1 MKIESDNSIALYY
14 RGGYCPSMD
23 DSLSYE
29 SLFEGARTAAQKA
42 MDDHARGEYDEFA
55 LHGGVAF
62 ERLAKAVLVSK
73 NPAYL
78 VEMRNGNSDM
88 LLYLCGDLKEKPKN
102 VRTVGAT
109 EAIGRL
115 RSMGVLAKDEQLDTL
130 IALRNGTAHT
140 TVGDEA
146 KTLLPALAANVEA
159 LMTHLNQPP
168 HAIWGRWTSAIGTAV
183 NQQRNEIQRDVEVR
197 IKQARH
203 LFEDRFKGLPQGVR
217 EHAIS
222 SELHVTTA
230 AFDYVVEID
239 GKTLPS
245 SIITPGGAC
254 PSCTADTTLLFGMV
268 NRTAGQTQYAPHG
281 ITCHVCGLSLHGFD
295 EMAALRDI
303 LGPSDEAYEQ
313 LRTEGLSAFFGSDT
327 L

>member
-1 MKIESDNSIALYY
+1 
-14 RGGYCPSMD
+14 MD
-23 DSLSYE
+23 DSLSFE
-29 SLFEGARTAAQKA
+29 SFLVGARTAAQKA

-62 ERLAKAVLVSK
+62 ERLVKAVLVSK

-102 VRTVGAT
+102 GVRTVGAM

-159 LMTHLNQPP
+159 LMRHLHQPSG
-168 HAIWGRWTSAIGTAV
+168 AIWGRWTSAIGAAV
-183 NQQRNEIQRDVEVR
+183 NKQRNEIQRDVDVR

-203 LFEDRFKGLPQGVR
+203 LFEDRFKGLPNVAKEQVLKVRPSDVGFSLQSLSATDADEQLQAVFVASTCPACGGQARLRLEPVHASPTGVGLTPDWLGCPLCNLKLNSP
-217 EHAIS
+217 EEI
-222 SELHVTTA
+222 A
-230 AFDYVVEID
+230 ASGADVEKAKLPTSVHFTWGPTLPYTFKI
-239 GKTLPS
+239 GKT
-245 SIITPGGAC
+245 
-254 PSCTADTTLLFGMV
+254 
-268 NRTAGQTQYAPHG
+268 QTG
-281 ITCHVCGLSLHGFD
+281 
-295 EMAALRDI
+295 
-303 LGPSDEAYEQ
+303 
-313 LRTEGLSAFFGSDT
+313 
-327 L
+327 

>member
-1 MKIESDNSIALYY
+1 
-14 RGGYCPSMD
+14 MD
-23 DSLSYE
+23 DSLSFK
-29 SLFEGARTAAQKA
+29 SFLVGARTAAQKA
-42 MDDHARGEYDEFA
+42 MDDHGRGEYDEFA

-78 VEMRNGNSDM
+78 AEVRNGNSEM

-102 VRTVGAT
+102 GVRTVGAM

-159 LMTHLNQPP
+159 LMSHLHQPP
-168 HAIWGRWTSAIGTAV
+168 SAIWGRWTSAIGAAV
-183 NQQRNEIQRDVEVR
+183 NKQRNEIQRDVDVR

-203 LFEDRFKGLPQGVR
+203 LFEDRFKGLPNVAKEQVLKVR
-217 EHAIS
+217 PS
-222 SELHVTTA
+222 DVGFSPSVTLRDRRRRA
-230 AFDYVVEID
+230 ASGRVRRIN
-239 GKTLPS
+239 LPS
-245 SIITPGGAC
+245 VWRAGSAAAGAC
-254 PSCTADTTLLFGMV
+254 PRLSHGSRSDPRLARVPPVQPEAQQSGRDRRFGRRRREGPARAGMV
-268 NRTAGQTQYAPHG
+268 PRGRSARSGRLSAPRACG
-281 ITCHVCGLSLHGFD
+281 DGLSPNRRVG
-295 EMAALRDI
+295 
-303 LGPSDEAYEQ
+303 
-313 LRTEGLSAFFGSDT
+313 T
-327 L
+327 